1 LVISVFLTSSGLED
15 DLSWILLLALFS
27 APVFVFTL
35 KFTADVF
42 AMSLT
47 PDFTLVLTLEFTL
60 VLELEFTLVVLEQEF
75 ALVFTLEFKLVYIWE
90 FPLMTN
96 FTPVEGCVF
105 TCIDNGVT
113 LVLSLSGDF
122 FTTFVEALSTIL
134 SGFCFNVFST
144 AVWKKSDLRSVCKGK
159 LSSFFVF
166 DCELKKKTCYYF
178 RIN

>member
-1 LVISVFLTSSGLED
+1 M
-15 DLSWILLLALFS
+15 LALFS

-47 PDFTLVLTLEFTL
+47 PDFTLVLTLVLTLEFTL
-60 VLELEFTLVVLEQEF
+60 VFELEFTLVFELEFTLVVLEQEF

-122 FTTFVEALSTIL
+122 ITTFVEALSTIL

-166 DCELKKKTCYYF
+166 DCELKKKICYYF